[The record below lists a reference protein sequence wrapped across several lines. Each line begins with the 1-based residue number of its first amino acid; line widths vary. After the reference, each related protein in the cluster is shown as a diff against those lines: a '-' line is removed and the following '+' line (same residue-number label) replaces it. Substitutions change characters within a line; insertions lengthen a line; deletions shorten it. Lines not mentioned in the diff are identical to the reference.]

1 MINHV
6 VVTVVV
12 AVVVVVAVAVVAVAV
27 VAVAVVAVAV
37 VAVVVVVEVS
47 RTRNSLERKLKNDVF
62 HQNLCWWQFFVEKM
76 KTSNI
81 NLFPNLTKKP
91 QNVSLIRMRERERE

>member
-1 MINHV
+1 MNIDSWVINHV
-6 VVTVVV
+6 VVTV
-12 AVVVVVAVAVVAVAV
+12 VVVVVAVAVVAVAV
-27 VAVAVVAVAV
+27 VAVAVVA

-81 NLFPNLTKKP
+81 NLFPN
-91 QNVSLIRMRERERE
+91 